1 MPNTASATKALRQSK
16 RKKLVND
23 RIKKSYKGAIK
34 TMRETPSAE
43 ALSAVASALD
53 KAAKKHVILQSK
65 ADRLKSRLSS
75 LLTASK

>member
-16 RKKLVND
+16 RKKLVNE

-34 TMRETPSAE
+34 VMRETPSQE
-43 ALSAVASALD
+43 ALNAVASSLD

-65 ADRLKSRLSS
+65 ANRLKSRLAG
-75 LLTASK
+75 LLTTSK

>member
-16 RKKLVND
+16 RKKLVNE

-34 TMRETPSAE
+34 IMRETPSPE
-43 ALSAVASALD
+43 ALNVAASSLD

-65 ADRLKSRLSS
+65 ANRLKSRLAG
-75 LLTASK
+75 LLNTSK